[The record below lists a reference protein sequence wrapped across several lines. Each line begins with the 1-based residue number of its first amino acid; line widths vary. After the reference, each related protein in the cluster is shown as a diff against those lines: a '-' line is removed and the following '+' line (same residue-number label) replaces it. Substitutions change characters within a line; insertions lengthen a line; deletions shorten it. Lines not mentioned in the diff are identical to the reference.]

1 MQSYA
6 DTNAISWH
14 HRQSGSF
21 QQSIVQAIESEYQM
35 ALLALGGGANEFSP
49 AVPNDSIGWR
59 AYAVVGDLPEVIC
72 YR

>member
-1 MQSYA
+1 M
-6 DTNAISWH
+6 
-14 HRQSGSF
+14 
-21 QQSIVQAIESEYQM
+21 QAIESEYQM